1 VYPHTQLSA
10 VSYTRDGGTWYI
22 EENIITIKSKMNE
35 TAILSPEPVDH
46 GLKSLSGKHATP
58 EQAKDLLNF

>member
-1 VYPHTQLSA
+1 M
-10 VSYTRDGGTWYI
+10 GGTWYI